1 MRTDNFPEWVDI
13 DEYAEGININKYF
26 ISHPEMILGDME
38 LKNSRFGFETAC
50 KMRDGADMQEELHN
64 AVMTLSAH
72 ISEIK

>member
-38 LKNSRFGFETAC
+38 LKNSRFDLKLHVKCVTVQIC
-50 KMRDGADMQEELHN
+50 KKNCIMQ
-64 AVMTLSAH
+64 
-72 ISEIK
+72 